1 MLIDG
6 EKQLREMRKQELEPL
21 SDLVRFKSFVEKYG
35 GILENEKKGG
45 ILEREKKGEKME
57 IERKGGETTEAI
69 GGSDAEKKKNQ
80 TEDKENELE
89 SFVLE
94 GRDEKNGDDGSES
107 STSHRSR
114 YSEHSRRSSHSKH
127 AHGSDRHRGDHSRHR
142 GSEGHSHGRSH
153 HSHRSHR

>member
-6 EKQLREMRKQELEPL
+6 EKQLREMRKQELESL

-57 IERKGGETTEAI
+57 IERKGEAI
-69 GGSDAEKKKNQ
+69 DGEGEGEVSDAEKKKNQ

-94 GRDEKNGDDGSES
+94 GRDEKNCWADSVKS
-107 STSHRSR
+107 SRDLTT
-114 YSEHSRRSSHSKH
+114 
-127 AHGSDRHRGDHSRHR
+127 AGT
-142 GSEGHSHGRSH
+142 
-153 HSHRSHR
+153 

>member
-35 GILENEKKGG
+35 GILENEKKG
-45 ILEREKKGEKME
+45 EAME
-57 IERKGGETTEAI
+57 IERKGGETIEA
-69 GGSDAEKKKNQ
+69 SDAEREKNQ
-80 TEDKENELE
+80 KEDKENELE
-89 SFVLE
+89 SFILE
-94 GRDEKNGDDGSES
+94 GSDEKNGDDGSES

-114 YSEHSRRSSHSKH
+114 YSEHSRHSSYSKH

>member
-35 GILENEKKGG
+35 GILEKEEKGG
-45 ILEREKKGEKME
+45 ILEKEKKGEKME
-57 IERKGGETTEAI
+57 IERKGGEAKEA
-69 GGSDAEKKKNQ
+69 SDLERKKDQK
-80 TEDKENELE
+80 EGKENELE
-89 SFVLE
+89 SFILE
-94 GRDEKNGDDGSES
+94 GRDEMNGDDGSES

-114 YSEHSRRSSHSKH
+114 YSEHSRHSSHSKH
-127 AHGSDRHRGDHSRHR
+127 AHSSDRHRGDHSRHR
-142 GSEGHSHGRSH
+142 GSEGHSHVRSH